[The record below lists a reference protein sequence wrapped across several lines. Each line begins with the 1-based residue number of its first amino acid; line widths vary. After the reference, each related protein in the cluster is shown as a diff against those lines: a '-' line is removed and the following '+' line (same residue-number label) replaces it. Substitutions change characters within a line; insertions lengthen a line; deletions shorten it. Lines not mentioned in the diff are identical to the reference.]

1 MSRTDVYEGT
11 LLDDYE
17 LSERARAYAE
27 WVVRGPDWALS
38 DVDLSAVAWET
49 STRARKRHGRCLYE
63 PDGRC
68 VVTISERT
76 YERAGFAGCE
86 PTVRHELVHV
96 WQHQHADEW
105 ATMADDCVQLTDDGT
120 PDGAVRIERGHGPS
134 FRLWIDPLDLDGR
147 SSTPYERTK
156 NDFNYVYECPSCG
169 NWWGK
174 HRLCKSVRQAAYGQT
189 GDLGYRF
196 CTACDVLVHLR
207 VGDAFLV
214 HDRYDDE
221 AIRSFASGE
230 FDSVSTAPVDRLTP
244 TPRSGSTR

>member
-76 YERAGFAGCE
+76 YERAGFTGCE
-86 PTVRHELVHV
+86 PTIRH
-96 WQHQHADEW
+96 
-105 ATMADDCVQLTDDGT
+105 
-120 PDGAVRIERGHGPS
+120 
-134 FRLWIDPLDLDGR
+134 
-147 SSTPYERTK
+147 
-156 NDFNYVYECPSCG
+156 
-169 NWWGK
+169 
-174 HRLCKSVRQAAYGQT
+174 
-189 GDLGYRF
+189 
-196 CTACDVLVHLR
+196 
-207 VGDAFLV
+207 
-214 HDRYDDE
+214 
-221 AIRSFASGE
+221 
-230 FDSVSTAPVDRLTP
+230 
-244 TPRSGSTR
+244 